1 MAVVIMASY
10 KINEEAAARLA
21 DLVTEAHTALDDSI
35 SGTAKL
41 IADIYTGR
49 DPSAG
54 SKSIIL
60 GDQGIPYAQYI
71 DATKATTWRPP
82 QTTANLFLSRIR
94 QIVTALTPGVPSFHV
109 QAQVP
114 GASNQADDQN
124 EITQW
129 QVKHGGLNEA
139 MRRTAF
145 EGLLSPHFGTKL
157 VIDKGAEYDYEKIK
171 FLAVGASDCGYEPFH
186 RRFKWHR
193 YDKQWAEL
201 PEGWRPKLSPGD
213 KPNDWDIVSVTEVY
227 HDGFRFGA
235 KNIGKYPMSVYVSM
249 GERTDGPR
257 KLETSKST
265 GLSLGN
271 YVITEDLAECPL
283 EVASFLEPAPNED
296 IAPAEVL
303 SWIPLMRMIVQ
314 TLVQINREIT
324 TKNKTVLY
332 DKNAISDDT
341 ISLIQESV
349 PGATIYAGVDVD
361 DAQRG
366 VNATMRPVEQDS
378 VLGEYIAS
386 LNTYLSLFDD
396 VTGVGPIDRGVP
408 ANPRKSAT
416 EASSI
421 VAASNRRNRDRLE
434 ILARVWSN
442 LARKAHCFQPEVYGD
457 YVEVPLP
464 SGMTRV
470 IAVPKKHAA
479 AFAFRVDPVELGHL
493 SKRGELDTYFNW
505 LTTLTNVL
513 STFQGA
519 MPRMVRESLRRMGK
533 AMGVEDVDLYLDA
546 PSIEEGPED
555 RYIAH
560 ITGSTPEIEVHADD
574 QHEMYIAY
582 YSKVLDKAMA
592 SMNPQASPGELRRAI
607 DKHNTFAMQQ
617 QQAMSGQPGQAPVP
631 GVNAQGEADN
641 QIMAA
646 LQAGI
651 APPASPQTLG

>member
-1 MAVVIMASY
+1 MASY
-10 KINEEAAARLA
+10 KINEAAASKLA
-21 DLVTEAHTALDDSI
+21 DLVTEAHTALDESI
-35 SGTAKL
+35 NGTAKL
-41 IADIYTGR
+41 VADIYTGR

-54 SKSIIL
+54 SKAIIL
-60 GDQGIPYAQYI
+60 GDQGIPYEQYI
-71 DATKATTWRPP
+71 DATKVTTWRPP

-129 QVKHGGLNEA
+129 QVKHGELNEA

-157 VIDKGAEYDYEKIK
+157 VINKDAEYDYEKIK

-193 YDKQWAEL
+193 YDMQWADL
-201 PEGWRPKLSPGD
+201 PKAWRPDLSPGD
-213 KPNDWDIVSVTEVY
+213 ERNDWDIVSVTEVY
-227 HDGFRFGA
+227 HEGFRFGA
-235 KNIGKYPMSVYVSM
+235 KELGKYPMSVYVQM
-249 GERTDGPR
+249 GQQDDKPRTLFDANR
-257 KLETSKST
+257 NT
-265 GLSLGN
+265 GFAIGE
-271 YVITEDLAECPL
+271 YVTTEDLAECPL
-283 EVASFLEPAPNED
+283 EVESFLEPAPNED

-349 PGATIYAGVDVD
+349 PGATIFAGVDVD

-434 ILARVWSN
+434 ILARVWGN
-442 LARKAHCFQPEVYGD
+442 MAKKAHCFQPEVYGD
-457 YVEVPLP
+457 YVEIPLP
-464 SGMTRV
+464 SGLTRV
-470 IAVPKKHAA
+470 IAVPKKHPA
-479 AFAFRVDPVELGHL
+479 AFAFRVAPVELGHL
-493 SKRGELDTYFNW
+493 NKRGEVDTYFNW
-505 LTTLTNVL
+505 LTTVTNVL

-546 PSIEEGPED
+546 PNIEQGPED

-560 ITGSTPEIEVHADD
+560 ITGATPEIEVHPDD

-582 YSKVLDKAMA
+582 YSKILEKAMVT
-592 SMNPQASPGELRRAI
+592 MNPQASPGELRRAI
-607 DKHNTFAMQQ
+607 DKHNTFVMQQ
-617 QQAMSGQPGQAPVP
+617 QQAMGGQPGQAPIP
-631 GVNAQGEADN
+631 GVNAEGQADN
-641 QIMAA
+641 QILAA
-646 LQAGI
+646 LQAGM